1 MAEFLS
7 PEWVTALADAGAG
20 AAAPEGVRLVLQ
32 QVVLDADGSETAYV
46 VRIADGAV
54 SVEPGRADDADVTFT
69 QDRATA
75 EAIAEGKL
83 SAQAAFLAG
92 RLQVG
97 GDLTVVLDG
106 ARELASVADVFAAA
120 RGGPG
125 VSADA

>member
-1 MAEFLS
+1 MPEFLS
-7 PEWVTALADAGAG
+7 SEWVAALADAGAG
-20 AAAPEGVRLVLQ
+20 ATVPDGVRIVLQ
-32 QVVLDADGSETAYV
+32 QVVVDDDGAEVPYV

-75 EAIAEGKL
+75 EAIADGTL

-106 ARELASVADVFAAA
+106 ARELASVADVFARA
-120 RGGPG
+120 R
-125 VSADA
+125 A